1 MLLNRK
7 FIRTLG
13 KILLWV
19 FITILAIPVASYV
32 ALQFPAA
39 QTYVTQKL
47 MESVSDKLDGKMSIG
62 KVHFVFFNRIIVQDF
77 AIVSTEQ
84 SPLLDSLKRNYGQS
98 DTLLACRLLAVSL
111 ESSNIKETEFKLK
124 SVTVKDGVFN
134 LQNEE
139 GPGYTNLNRIFRS
152 DKNKVKDTTRKGFPF
167 NLLANSVK
175 IKNFKF
181 SLNNPDRAQSKG
193 DSIINFSNLRVS
205 DINVNVKN
213 IRIENDTLFGNVK
226 QITGRDASG
235 FRIAQ
240 LSGNVEISPE
250 ESRLNN
256 MILSDGYT
264 RVNARYFSMKYNT
277 IKDFSDFINNV
288 KLGLDLDE
296 AYFSFKTIGRITP
309 SLAESSLGLIL
320 NGEVSGPICD
330 LRSSN
335 LRARTETGRTDI
347 DIDFRMTG
355 LPDVRQTMTVIEIKD
370 CHTTSR
376 EISKIVAGITGSRE
390 IAFFRKLAPGIRYR
404 FTGNLIGL
412 PDDFVAHGSLSS
424 KVGEIDVDVL
434 LKNDNSRNGYLIQG
448 FAESR
453 DFNVGEVISNK
464 MLGEVS
470 MNAAMEILCEKK
482 DGVNITIDSVKIS
495 KVEFN
500 DYPYSNIFALG
511 KYNNRMFDGR
521 IICHDPNLDFI
532 FQGLFSVD
540 AKAATSKYNFY
551 ADIPYANLSALNI
564 DKRDSI
570 SILKTRS
577 TADFTSYAGKDI
589 VGNIN
594 VLNTYYTNS
603 KGDFNIGTI
612 KLTSHEADSSH
623 SATLQ
628 APFIDVTY
636 DATAPVSK
644 FVKKLAALTMYDHA
658 GSYFE
663 NKESGFFGT
672 KGMKQVLESKDEYQ
686 LEITTSNSRS
696 ICELLMPGLYVQ
708 DSTALKVNITK
719 DNILDFNLKSGRL
732 AITPNYIKDVDLNI
746 TNRDSLLKLT
756 LTSDNILAA
765 GIKMDS
771 ASFFLNGTGN
781 LLNARFGFKNDST
794 ENNYA
799 YLAADLGFSPDT
811 LDIGIKPESSIALKG
826 EKWNFNKSNIVF
838 ADSSVFFKGFNLN
851 NNNQHISADG
861 FLSKA
866 REDSLGLNLSNF
878 DIKILNLFLNRPFK
892 VEGYF
897 SGAANLSMN
906 RNNSNIFADI
916 TGDSVYVY
924 NNPVGKLKIMG
935 KWFNPEKRFN
945 ILVNAKR
952 EEKTNF
958 LATGYYRPKD
968 NTIMLGAELEDM
980 SVAYFEPFL
989 SDLIEKT
996 SGTLSGKMKLYGPL
1010 DELVLEGEECSFKD
1024 FNFLVK
1030 YTQVPYTLSGP
1041 VILNENGLF
1050 AKNLSIMDQF
1060 GNKGRVKGGLK
1071 YRFFRNPELDTR
1083 IEFQNMQCLST
1094 EEKDNE
1100 TFYGSAF
1107 ATGSL
1112 DIKGPFTKL
1121 LLDINVTPSENT
1133 ALHIP
1138 LSSSATASQ
1147 TNLLTFKEPVKEVK
1161 YDPYELMVEK
1171 SQKEKVT
1178 SQLQVLLRGNMN
1190 PNAEML
1196 IEINKSLGDII
1207 TANGSGLINLDINPA
1222 KDVFDIYG
1230 DYNINQGKY
1239 KFVLSSF
1246 GFAAKDFVIQPGGT
1260 IHFNGELENT
1270 TINLTAVYKTKA
1282 AINTLIADTSAV
1294 STRRNVNCEIIM
1306 SGNLMNP
1313 ELKFNIDIPDLD
1325 PTTKVRV
1332 DGALN
1337 TEGKIQKQ
1345 FAALLIS
1352 GGFLPD
1358 EQSGITNNSTILYS
1372 NVSEML
1378 SNQINNIFQ
1387 QLGIPLDLGLN
1398 YQPGEKGNTDIFD
1411 VAVSTQLFNNRLL
1424 INGNIGNDP
1433 YASSSNNR
1441 GVIGNVDIEYKL
1453 DKSGKLRVT
1462 AFSHAADQYSNY
1474 LDDSQRS
1481 GVGIS
1486 FQQEFNRV
1494 RDIFR
1499 RKSKE
1504 QRAYEKKQKALD
1516 KAERKKEALERKSVQ
1531 NLTAE

>member
-1 MLLNRK
+1 M
-7 FIRTLG
+7 
-13 KILLWV
+13 LWV
-19 FITILAIPVASYV
+19 FIAILAIPVASYV
-32 ALQFPAA
+32 ALQFPAV
-39 QTYVTQKL
+39 QTHVTQKL
-47 MESVSDKLDGKMSIG
+47 MESVSDKIDGKMSIG
-62 KVHFVFFNRIIVQDF
+62 KVHFVFFNRIIVEDF
-77 AIVSTEQ
+77 AIVSTEKSQ
-84 SPLLDSLKRNYGQS
+84 LLDSLKQNFGQS
-98 DTLLACRLLAVSL
+98 DTLLACKLLSVSL
-111 ESSNIKETEFKLK
+111 ESADLKNTEFKLK
-124 SVTVKDGVFN
+124 NVKVRDGVFN
-134 LQNEE
+134 LQNEGE
-139 GPGYTNLNRIFRS
+139 QGCTNLNRIFRN
-152 DKNKVKDTTRKGFPF
+152 DKNKVKDTTKKGFPF
-167 NLLANSVK
+167 NLLANSLK
-175 IKNFKF
+175 IKNFRF
-181 SLNNPDRAQSKG
+181 SLNNPDRAGSKG
-193 DSIINFSNLRVS
+193 DSIVNFSNLRVS
-205 DINVNVKN
+205 DINVNIKN
-213 IRIENDTLFGNVK
+213 IRIENDTIFGKVK
-226 QITGRDASG
+226 QITGRDVSG
-235 FRIAQ
+235 FRIAE
-240 LSGNVEISPE
+240 LSGDVEISPT
-250 ESRLNN
+250 ESRINN
-256 MILSDGYT
+256 MIISDGHT

-277 IKDFSDFINNV
+277 IKSFSDFINEV
-288 KLGLDLDE
+288 KLGLDLDG
-296 AYFSFKTIGRITP
+296 AYFSFKTIGKITP

-330 LRSSN
+330 LRSNN
-335 LRARTETGRTDI
+335 LKAETETGRTDI

-355 LPDVRQTMTVIEIKD
+355 LPDIRQTMTVIDIKE

-376 EISKIVAGITGSRE
+376 EISRIVAGITGSRE
-390 IAFFRKLAPGIRYR
+390 IAFLRKLNPGIRYK
-404 FTGNLIGL
+404 FSGNLIGL
-412 PDDFVAHGSLSS
+412 PDDFVAHGNLSS

-434 LKNDNSRNGYLIQG
+434 LKNDNTRNGYLIQG
-448 FAESR
+448 YAQSK
-453 DFNVGEVISNK
+453 DFNIGTVMSNK

-470 MNAAMEILCEKK
+470 MNAGLEILCERKK
-482 DGVNITIDSVKIS
+482 GVNITIDSVKIN

-500 DYPYSNIFALG
+500 GYPYSNIFALG
-511 KYNNRMFDGR
+511 KYNNEMFDGR

-532 FQGLFSVD
+532 FQGMFSLN
-540 AKAATSKYNFY
+540 AKASTSKYNFY

-577 TADFTSYAGKDI
+577 IADFTSYAGKDI

-594 VLNTYYTNS
+594 VLNTFYTNS

-612 KLTSHEADSSH
+612 KLTAHEADSSH

-628 APFIDVTY
+628 APFIDVNY
-636 DATAPVSK
+636 NATAPVSA
-644 FVKKLAALTMYDHA
+644 FVKKLAALAVYNHT
-658 GSYFE
+658 GNYFE
-663 NKESGFFGT
+663 NKEKGFFSAAS
-672 KGMKQVLESKDEYQ
+672 MKKALESGDEYD
-686 LEITTSNSRS
+686 LSITTSNSRS
-696 ICELLMPGLYVQ
+696 ICELLMPGLYIQ
-708 DSTALKVNITK
+708 DSTSLNVNITK
-719 DNILDFNLKSGRL
+719 ENILDFNLKSGRL
-732 AITPNYIKDVDLNI
+732 AIAPNYLKEVDLKI
-746 TNRDSLLKLT
+746 SNRDSLLNIRL
-756 LTSDNILAA
+756 LSENILAA

-771 ASFFLNGTGN
+771 ASFNINGGKN
-781 LLNARFGFKNDST
+781 VLDASFGFKNDST
-794 ENNYA
+794 ENNHA
-799 YLAADLGFSPDT
+799 YLATKLVFSPDT
-811 LDIGIKPESSIALKG
+811 LDIEIKPESSISLRG
-826 EKWNFNKSNIVF
+826 DKWNFKKSNIIF
-838 ADSSVFFKGFNLN
+838 ADSSIIFNNFNLN
-851 NNNQHISADG
+851 NSNQHISANG
-861 FLSKA
+861 FLSKTKK
-866 REDSLGLNLSNF
+866 DSLALSLNNF

-906 RNNSNIFADI
+906 RNNTNIFADI

-924 NNPVGKLKIMG
+924 NNPVGKLKMMG
-935 KWFNPEKRFN
+935 KWYNPEKRFN

-952 EEKTNF
+952 ENKSNF
-958 LATGYYRPKD
+958 LATGYYKPKD
-968 NTIMLGAELEDM
+968 NRLMLSAELEEM

-996 SGTLSGKMKLYGPL
+996 SGTLSGKMKLHGPL
-1010 DELVLEGEECSFKD
+1010 DELVLEGEECNFKD

-1041 VILNENGLF
+1041 VSLNENGLF
-1050 AKNLSIMDQF
+1050 AKNLTIIDQF
-1060 GNKGRVKGGLK
+1060 GNNGKVKGGLK
-1071 YRFFRNPELDTR
+1071 YRFFRNPQLDTR
-1083 IEFQNMQCLST
+1083 IEFQNLQCLAT

-1112 DIKGPFTKL
+1112 NIKGPFTKL
-1121 LLDINVTPSENT
+1121 LLDINVIPSENT

-1147 TNLLTFKEPVKEVK
+1147 TNLLTFKEPEKEIK
-1161 YDPYELMVEK
+1161 YDPYDLMVKK
-1171 SQKEKVT
+1171 SQKEKVA
-1178 SQLQVLLRGNMN
+1178 SQLQVLLRANMN
-1190 PNAEML
+1190 TNAKML

-1207 TANGSGLINLDINPA
+1207 SANGTGNINLDINPS
-1222 KDVFDIYG
+1222 KDVFDIFG

-1239 KFVLSSF
+1239 KFVLSGF
-1246 GFAAKDFVIQPGGT
+1246 GFAAKDFIIQPGGT
-1260 IHFNGELENT
+1260 IHFNGALENT

-1282 AINTLIADTSAV
+1282 AINTLIADTSSV
-1294 STRRNVNCEIIM
+1294 STRRNVNCEILM
-1306 SGNLMNP
+1306 SGNLLNP
-1313 ELKFNIDIPDLD
+1313 ELDFNINIPDLD

-1433 YASSSNNR
+1433 YANSSNSR
-1441 GVIGNVDIEYKL
+1441 SIIGNVDVEYKL

-1481 GVGIS
+1481 GIGIS
-1486 FQQEFNRV
+1486 YQQEFNRI
-1494 RDIFR
+1494 REIFR
-1499 RKSKE
+1499 RKSKQLKE
-1504 QRAYEKKQKALD
+1504 FEKQQKTLN
-1516 KAERKKEALERKSVQ
+1516 KARRKKEALERKSVR
-1531 NLTAE
+1531 NL